1 MLKALADN
9 RDPMSVAGRLR
20 RKRFALFE
28 SLLRAVPTPLRILDV
43 GGTQSFWE
51 VMAFTAGE
59 RVEVT
64 ILNTTRPA
72 VSLPH
77 FTGVA
82 GDARALQFADQSF
95 DVVFSNSVIEHV
107 GSYEDQRRMAGEV
120 RRVGSRYFL
129 QTPNRYFPIEPHFL
143 FPYYQFLPVVTRVWL
158 LQHFSLGWRGKTP
171 DAQKARASVDS
182 VHLLS
187 KRELVGLFPEASLF
201 EERVMGLTKSFVV
214 YAGWPR

>member
-1 MLKALADN
+1 
-9 RDPMSVAGRLR
+9 MSVAGRLR

-28 SLLRAVPTPLRILDV
+28 SLLREVPTPLRILDV

-51 VMAFTAGE
+51 VMGFSAGE
-59 RVEVT
+59 RVQVT
-64 ILNTTRPA
+64 LLNVIPPP

-107 GSYEDQRRMAGEV
+107 GSYDDQRRMAGEV
-120 RRVGSRYFL
+120 RRVGARYFL

-143 FPYYQFLPVVTRVWL
+143 FPYYQFLPVVARVWL

-171 DAQKARASVDS
+171 DARAARASVES
-182 VHLLS
+182 IRLLS
-187 KRELVGLFPEASLF
+187 KGELVKLFPEASLF
-201 EERVMGLTKSFVV
+201 KERVMGLTKSFVV
-214 YAGWPR
+214 YAGWPPRAC